1 MRWAV
6 ESGYEYIWIMDDD
19 TLPEPSALEKLL
31 EADRVLG
38 GPANCGFLSSV
49 VLWTDGHHYRDITHP
64 GEQTERDS
72 HGTGGCN
79 AFGGVGK
86 TTNVPVRFLNRP
98 SWSAHRS

>member
-64 GEQTERDS
+64 GEQTEHDS

-79 AFGGVGK
+79 SMCLF
-86 TTNVPVRFLNRP
+86 R
-98 SWSAHRS
+98 